1 MATQIK
7 RSVLREDEA
16 LITAAEPEPAPRPA
30 PDEPPAAVRVGL
42 LDDHPIVRVA
52 TRRLIETELRWQVV
66 AEWGDARSFLDQAA
80 ACPLDV
86 LLLDLAIG
94 REDGLALLAAS
105 GCRADRIVVITMHD
119 TPLHR
124 SRALKA
130 GVAAYVTKQDPLDL
144 LVETLRRID
153 PSQHADTPRG
163 VEGPAGWGRHGKDL
177 LTAREMDVLALI
189 LDGRSVTQIAD
200 QLAVSIKTVYVHREN
215 LMRKL
220 GASRPAEIA
229 SRAQALQL
237 R

>member
-1 MATQIK
+1 MVTDDAHP
-7 RSVLREDEA
+7 LPPPA
-16 LITAAEPEPAPRPA
+16 LLAA
-30 PDEPPAAVRVGL
+30 PAAVRVGL

-66 AEWGDARSFLDQAA
+66 AEWGDARSFLAEAA
-80 ACPLDV
+80 SCPLDV

-94 REDGLALLAAS
+94 RDDGLAVLAAS
-105 GCRADRIVVITMHD
+105 GCRAPHVVVVTMHD

-124 SRALKA
+124 ARARKA
-130 GVAAYVTKQDPLDL
+130 GVTAYVAKQEPLDL
-144 LVETLRRID
+144 LIEALRRID
-153 PSQHADTPRG
+153 PAPEPSA
-163 VEGPAGWGRHGKDL
+163 PAAGGRAERSGRQGNDL

-189 LDGRSVTQIAD
+189 LDGRTVVQIAD

-220 GASRPAEIA
+220 GATRPSEIA
-229 SRAQALQL
+229 SRAEALDL